1 LLYNANDATFE
12 IPGNWLDQTVVD
24 IHSPKNDGFH
34 LQVINNPEVSETS
47 PSEAMKPIRDTYQSM
62 YRPCEVLV
70 DRAFD
75 IKGYMAH
82 RLEYRGEQPDGAVR
96 GLTIIVFHK
105 PLSSLTINCSAPTR
119 VWGNYSKDV
128 KKLIDSFTIRDAF

>member
-1 LLYNANDATFE
+1 
-12 IPGNWLDQTVVD
+12 
-24 IHSPKNDGFH
+24 NDGFH
-34 LQVINNPEVSETS
+34 LQIINNPEVSETS

-70 DRAFD
+70 DRAFE